1 MPNDKKDDPVDGKSM
16 KARKNTGETSKTLIN
31 PPRYYNLSGGSN
43 DMNKADLDCLTALQ
57 HDHVYLQR
65 NYEKLRKKY
74 IDEYVAVWNQKIIAN
89 NKDLSRLLRALRSKK
104 IDPACT
110 LIEFFP
116 PKDLLLVL

>member
-1 MPNDKKDDPVDGKSM
+1 
-16 KARKNTGETSKTLIN
+16 
-31 PPRYYNLSGGSN
+31 
-43 DMNKADLDCLTALQ
+43 MNKADLECLAALQ
-57 HDHVYLQR
+57 HDHLFLSK

-74 IDEYVAVWNQKIIAN
+74 IDEYVAVWNQQIIAN
-89 NKDLSRLLRALRSKK
+89 NKDLSSLLRVLRSKK